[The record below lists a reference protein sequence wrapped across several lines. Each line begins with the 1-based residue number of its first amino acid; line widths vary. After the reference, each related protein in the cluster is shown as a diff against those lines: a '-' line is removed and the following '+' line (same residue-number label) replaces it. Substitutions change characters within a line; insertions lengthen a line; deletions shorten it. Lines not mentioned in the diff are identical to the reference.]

1 MKKWVMHITNKWEI
15 YSRDEQVL
23 FWILQV
29 WLHKVKIMFLFF
41 AFTFAGL
48 RKAIESEYWEVY

>member
-1 MKKWVMHITNKWEI
+1 
-15 YSRDEQVL
+15 
-23 FWILQV
+23 
-29 WLHKVKIMFLFF
+29 MFLFF